1 MWLKNFPLKSK
12 PFRKLLLPKPQRGL
26 YKPQPTF
33 QSILSVMF
41 ADCTSHPWSRQR
53 YQQSAAWWGQSIG
66 TVENKAKN
74 NHFQIKILN
83 SRRKGGRRSKT
94 LQGRFYLLTSLN
106 QRKKEEKD
114 VSKELGVWQTCFH
127 CQECCQN
134 TNDDAKQMP
143 VTQTQRKLIYTFGMT
158 RAVNDGL
165 IGKICLVIWAS
176 RPKNRRNIVLGGK

>member
-26 YKPQPTF
+26 SKPQPTF

-41 ADCTSHPWSRQR
+41 ADCTSHPWSRQH

-83 SRRKGGRRSKT
+83 SRKKRGRRT
-94 LQGRFYLLTSLN
+94 RLGRAGFIYLHPWIKDKR
-106 QRKKEEKD
+106 RKKTFRRSWGFSRLVFIARNVVKTRMMMQ
-114 VSKELGVWQTCFH
+114 SKCLSHKPKGSLFTHLGWV
-127 CQECCQN
+127 
-134 TNDDAKQMP
+134 
-143 VTQTQRKLIYTFGMT
+143 
-158 RAVNDGL
+158 GL
-165 IGKICLVIWAS
+165 
-176 RPKNRRNIVLGGK
+176 